1 MNDSI
6 NGKNAKPAVR
16 VREVGLR
23 DGLQM
28 VGTILTAQQ
37 KLEWCRRMVE
47 AGVHDIEVTSF
58 VPPKIVPQFADA
70 VEVAS
75 GALAIDGLHAA
86 ALVPNLKGAQR
97 AFDVGVQQV
106 HYVLSASDAHNLK
119 NVRRS
124 TAESVEDFRRI
135 VAERNARQSGAQPGA
150 QSGTHLGAKP
160 VVLGAGVATAFGCT
174 IAGKVE
180 ESTVL
185 YLVETLIEAGADEIT
200 IADTVGYANPGQVR
214 ALMRKVA
221 ELAGKVPVACHFHDT
236 RGLGLAN
243 VFAAL
248 DAGVRAFD
256 SSLGGL
262 GGCPFAP
269 NATGNINTEDT
280 VFLLEAEGL
289 DTGVDIGKLLAMR
302 ETLTAW
308 LPGEPFT
315 GAIARAGLPKTFG
328 VSELRPAV

>member
-1 MNDSI
+1 MTMRE
-6 NGKNAKPAVR
+6 KVQ

-28 VGTILTAQQ
+28 VKTILSTGQ
-37 KLEWCRRMVE
+37 KLEWCRRMVD
-47 AGVHDIEVTSF
+47 AGSVEIEVTSF

-70 VEVAS
+70 VEVAR
-75 GALAIDGLHAA
+75 GALDIPRLHAA

-97 AFDVGVQQV
+97 AFEVGLRQV
-106 HYVLSASDAHNLK
+106 HYVLSASNEHNLK
-119 NVRRS
+119 NVRRT
-124 TAESVEDFRRI
+124 TAESVDDFRRI
-135 VAERNARQSGAQPGA
+135 VEERNAGEAATRSI
-150 QSGTHLGAKP
+150 K
-160 VVLGAGVATAFGCT
+160 LGAGVATAFGCT
-174 IAGKVE
+174 ISGRVE

-185 YLVETLIEAGADEIT
+185 GLVETLLKAGADEIT

-214 ALMRKVA
+214 ALMRKV
-221 ELAGKVPVACHFHDT
+221 LAITKDVPVACHFHDT

-243 VFAAL
+243 VIAAL
-248 DAGVRAFD
+248 DAGVRSFD

-280 VFLLEAEGL
+280 VFLLESEGFS
-289 DTGVDIGKLLAMR
+289 TGIDIDALLEIRAMV
-302 ETLTAW
+302 AGW

-315 GAIARAGLPKTFG
+315 GAIARAGLPKTFD
-328 VSELRPAV
+328 LREALATS